1 MDIVDRVL
9 NDQPSFHL
17 GGTVRWDTLTDT
29 LRLIEQSVHDGD
41 ETMEI
46 GCGVS
51 TVVFAACGA
60 KHTVISPDPGEH
72 ERVRDYCERVGVDI
86 EQVVFRTGFSDVI
99 LPPLC
104 RDRIFDIIF
113 IDGAHSF
120 PYPEVDWHYSTKAL
134 NVGGL
139 LIMDDVPVPAVAP
152 LLRHMNVEPNWRFEG
167 VFDDRA
173 AAFTMLAAP
182 APEEWSAQPFN
193 RSYPDY
199 SFESFPERTRL
210 TARYRVARLQRDAG
224 QRYPR
229 LKTVWQRLSPDV
241 REHGG
246 TNA

>member
-9 NDQPSFHL
+9 SDRPSFHL

-41 ETMEI
+41 QTMEI

-60 KHTVISPDPGEH
+60 RHTVISPDPGEH
-72 ERVRDYCERVGVDI
+72 ERVREYCERSGVDVS
-86 EQVVFRTGFSDVI
+86 QVVFLTGFSDDL
-99 LPPLC
+99 LPAMC
-104 RDRIFDIIF
+104 RERTFDVIF

-134 NVGGL
+134 NLGGL
-139 LIMDDVPVPAVAP
+139 LVMDDVPVPAVAP

-167 VFDDRA
+167 IFDERA
-173 AAFTMLAAP
+173 AAFTLLAEP

-193 RSYPDY
+193 DGYPDY
-199 SFESFPERTRL
+199 SFASIADRAKL
-210 TARYRVARLQRDAG
+210 TARYRMASVRRGAA

-229 LKTVWQRLSPDV
+229 LKTAWKRLASIAG
-241 REHGG
+241 RS
-246 TNA
+246 